1 MTLRPLLALFALCAA
16 LPVAAAEAGADRLKA
31 DYEAALAVAFPES
44 PALDLR
50 DALLRL
56 QAKPDSVIDL
66 DTATRAAGKEG
77 VDPALHPALTAL
89 EALNA
94 AAEQDLA
101 GYRAALTRLKEQ
113 TQDARLLRAADV
125 SDALITC
132 RECRGDL
139 RCPTCR
145 NTFKCPACDGRGFS
159 ARRNRSA
166 NLRDGEDSRRLGG
179 VSLRSGGTTAGRLK
193 CAECGGTGKCP
204 DCRGVPKRCPVCGT
218 SGKVPDPDRARESLG
233 RLAGQAADHLTKT
246 LADELTAREQT
257 ALLAEDLRKA
267 RGITDPKAALDFLN
281 GLPEARVKAAQWS
294 QAAVVRADLEAMVRQ
309 REDQSAEKESQ
320 RAALRNAIKAAQQ
333 KEDPLQGLTALIP
346 LFEEYADCDALPE
359 AKTAFDGLLAT
370 AQSNL
375 RLRNEA
381 LSDRINALASLST
394 PADRLA
400 QAQALLRDWPE
411 DDIPAA
417 LADYAKA
424 NRTPALDRL
433 LKDKTLDTLHARAE
447 RIRRE
452 AEQTQAEA
460 EEKPDWWIWAGAGVG
475 GLIVLY
481 ALWSI
486 IAGALERRAEAK
498 RKAANRAAIDSIRNT
513 FAHRRGRR

>member
-1 MTLRPLLALFALCAA
+1 
-16 LPVAAAEAGADRLKA
+16 
-31 DYEAALAVAFPES
+31 
-44 PALDLR
+44 
-50 DALLRL
+50 
-56 QAKPDSVIDL
+56 
-66 DTATRAAGKEG
+66 
-77 VDPALHPALTAL
+77 
-89 EALNA
+89 
-94 AAEQDLA
+94 
-101 GYRAALTRLKEQ
+101 
-113 TQDARLLRAADV
+113 
-125 SDALITC
+125 
-132 RECRGDL
+132 
-139 RCPTCR
+139 
-145 NTFKCPACDGRGFS
+145 
-159 ARRNRSA
+159 
-166 NLRDGEDSRRLGG
+166 
-179 VSLRSGGTTAGRLK
+179 
-193 CAECGGTGKCP
+193 
-204 DCRGVPKRCPVCGT
+204 
-218 SGKVPDPDRARESLG
+218 
-233 RLAGQAADHLTKT
+233 
-246 LADELTAREQT
+246 
-257 ALLAEDLRKA
+257 
-267 RGITDPKAALDFLN
+267 
-281 GLPEARVKAAQWS
+281 
-294 QAAVVRADLEAMVRQ
+294 MVRQ

-394 PADRLA
+394 PADRLV